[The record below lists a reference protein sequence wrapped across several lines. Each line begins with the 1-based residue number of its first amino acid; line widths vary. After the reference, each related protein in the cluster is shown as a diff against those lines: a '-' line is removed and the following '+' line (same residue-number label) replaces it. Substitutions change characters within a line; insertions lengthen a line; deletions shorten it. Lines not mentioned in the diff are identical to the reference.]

1 MATLDSSA
9 RPDLA
14 GRAEERASSPRSDW
28 VYGGLL
34 IAIALALTTVPTLYA
49 YLSTPPDRY
58 FTGVVFNIADHNQYF
73 AWMRDLGHEN
83 LAPNRL
89 TSEPNEPALF
99 HLLWWSAGRV
109 ATLLDIGPGT
119 IFAGLRVIALV
130 MMLGVA
136 YGFMRIAVADRGQ
149 RRLAMALFTFAG
161 GLGVLWI
168 VVKYLL
174 GLADAPFPFD
184 IYTSEP
190 NSFFIALAFPH
201 FGIALSLMVAMIGL
215 SLYAQQRQQLR
226 YAVAAGA
233 VGSLIGLQHAYDL
246 LTIYVVLGCWGLLIW
261 RRDRS
266 FPVFLFKAA
275 LIIAA
280 FTIPPAAYLSLL
292 VLTDATWGAKLAQFD
307 NAGAWTPN
315 LLHLPILLGVPLVLA
330 LLAFRPRMLR
340 SSNDAELLVAVWF
353 LAHFVL
359 AYLPVSFQIHL
370 LLGWQVPIAI
380 LAAAALR
387 NLVWPWLRGKVP
399 RLAVPTMA
407 AILAL
412 CVVTNLYLVAWRTL
426 DLGRHQ
432 QPYYLTQDEVAAL
445 RWLEQQTTRDDVV
458 LGTLEI
464 NQHVPVWTDARA
476 FLAHW
481 AGTLDYYTKLR
492 QAQAVIDPATP
503 RAERAALL
511 DQYGVTYVLIRDSDV
526 SRGAFAL
533 AVGPELEQ
541 IYENQSVS
549 IYRAPLAITPG
560 SLLP

>member
-1 MATLDSSA
+1 MSVSQSSPNLHA
-9 RPDLA
+9 VRDQTSSISTGRA
-14 GRAEERASSPRSDW
+14 GRSFA
-28 VYGGLL
+28 
-34 IAIALALTTVPTLYA
+34 ALVILAVLVLTSLPFIFAYA
-49 YLSTPPDRY
+49 TAPPDRH
-58 FTGVVFNIADHNQYF
+58 FTGVMFNIPDHNQYF
-73 AWMRDLGHEN
+73 AWMRNLTHAN

-89 TSEPNEPALF
+89 TPEPNEPALF
-99 HLLWWSAGRV
+99 HLLWWSAGRIGALLGLGY
-109 ATLLDIGPGT
+109 ATVFG
-119 IFAGLRVIALV
+119 GLRALAAV
-130 MMLGVA
+130 ALLATA
-136 YGFMRIAVADRGQ
+136 YGFMRIAVADERQ
-149 RRLAMALFTFAG
+149 RRLAFLLFAFAG
-161 GLGVLWI
+161 GLGIVWI
-168 VVKYLL
+168 FVKYLL
-174 GLADAPFPFD
+174 DLPEAPFPFD

-190 NSFFIALAFPH
+190 NSFFLALAFPH
-201 FGIALSLMVAMIGL
+201 FAVALTLVIALIGL
-215 SLYAQQRQQLR
+215 TLYAQQRRQLR
-226 YAVAAGA
+226 YAVAAGL
-233 VGSLIGLQHAYDL
+233 VGTCIGLQHAYDL
-246 LTIYVVLGCWGLLIW
+246 LTIYAVLGLFGLLVW
-261 RRDRS
+261 RRDRI
-266 FPVFLFKAA
+266 FPGFLFKSG

-280 FTIPPAAYLSLL
+280 LSIPPAAYLSYL
-292 VLTDATWGAKLAQFD
+292 VLTDATWGGKLAQFD

-330 LLAFRPRMLR
+330 LLAFRPRMLQSR
-340 SSNDAELLVAVWF
+340 DDAEILVGVWF

-359 AYLPVSFQIHL
+359 VYLPLSFQIHL

-387 NLVWPWLRGKVP
+387 NLVLPWLRGKVP